1 MKYRIQSFALDILPV
16 LDNFERALAIKSD
29 DEAIKNLSLY
39 LNTVNKLQ
47 DYMAGNVISGFIKD
61 TTNLINKVEKKHKNM
76 NDVEKFLDEVVNTMN
91 EQ

>member
-1 MKYRIQSFALDILPV
+1 MNNSQTSVYVDTSTLKIWGTEI
-16 LDNFERALAIKSD
+16 NKIN
-29 DEAIKNLSLY
+29 DEALKNLSLY
-39 LNTVNKLQ
+39 LNTINKLQ

>member
-1 MKYRIQSFALDILPV
+1 MNNSQTSVYVDTSTLKIWETEI
-16 LDNFERALAIKSD
+16 NKIN
-29 DEAIKNLSLY
+29 DEALKNLSLY

-47 DYMAGNVISGFIKD
+47 DYMAGNVASGFIKD

>member
-1 MKYRIQSFALDILPV
+1 MNNSQTSVYVDTSTLKIWETKI
-16 LDNFERALAIKSD
+16 NKIN
-29 DEAIKNLSLY
+29 DEALKNLSLY

>member
-1 MKYRIQSFALDILPV
+1 MNNSQTSVYVDTSTLKIWETEI
-16 LDNFERALAIKSD
+16 NKIN
-29 DEAIKNLSLY
+29 DEALKNLSLY

-47 DYMAGNVISGFIKD
+47 DYMAGNVIFGFIKD

>member
-1 MKYRIQSFALDILPV
+1 MNNSQTSVYVDTSTLKIWETEFNKI
-16 LDNFERALAIKSD
+16 N
-29 DEAIKNLSLY
+29 DEALKNLSLY

-61 TTNLINKVEKKHKNM
+61 TTNLINKLEKKHKNM